1 MKTQP
6 IEWMATIL
14 QLLVFLLIIG
24 IMGEALFDA
33 GFVEHIEGLATQMGI
48 QTR

>member
-6 IEWMATIL
+6 IEWIATLL
-14 QLLVFLLIIG
+14 QLTVFLLIIG

-33 GFVEHIEGLATQMGI
+33 GFLEAVQDFARKIGIEG
-48 QTR
+48 